1 MKDNY
6 KIKWEQSFSNRDNY
20 IFYPDEDVIRFVSKY
35 IRKRVGLNEF
45 ENKLENLRDI
55 KLLDLGCGIG
65 PNLIFCK
72 EMGIDSYGVDLSQN
86 AINYLLQIA
95 KEKKINIAK
104 EKVIQSDVSKL
115 PFGDE
120 FFEFVIA
127 RSVLDSVDA
136 NTAKEAFLEVSR
148 VMKKESYFYCD
159 VWSDDDNLHDKD
171 FAGEEIIKT
180 KHEEG
185 TFQLYYNEEKIK
197 YMTDSIFKIEECKLI
212 RYTDLLSKEYK
223 SRFQLV
229 FKKK

>member
-1 MKDNY
+1 MKNNF
-6 KIKWEQSFSNRDNY
+6 KEEWENSFKNRDNF

-35 IRKRVGLNEF
+35 IRKRVGLDEF
-45 ENKLENLRDI
+45 ENKLDNLSDI

-65 PNLIFCK
+65 PNLFFCK
-72 EMGIDSYGVDLSQN
+72 EMGVDTYGVDLSLN
-86 AINYLLQIA
+86 AINYLLKIA
-95 KEKKINIAK
+95 KEKNIDIS
-104 EKVIQSDVSKL
+104 ENKVIQSDVSML
-115 PFGDE
+115 PFKDE

-136 NTAKEAFLEVSR
+136 NTAKKGFLEVAR
-148 VMKKESYFYCD
+148 VMKKDSYFYCD
-159 VWSDDDNLHDKD
+159 VWSDEDNLHDNN
-171 FAGEEIIKT
+171 FTGEEIIKT

-197 YMTDSIFKIEECKLI
+197 YMTESNFKIIECKLI
-212 RYTDLLSKEYK
+212 KYTDLLSKEYK